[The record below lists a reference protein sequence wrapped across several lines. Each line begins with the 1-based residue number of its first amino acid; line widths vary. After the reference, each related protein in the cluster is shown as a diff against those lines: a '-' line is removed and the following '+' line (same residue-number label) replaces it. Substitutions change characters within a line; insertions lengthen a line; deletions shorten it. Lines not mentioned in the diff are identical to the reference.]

1 MRDKLRL
8 KIRQRIHNLPSEG
21 GDENMNTLNQTES
34 VRTRRNHGG
43 KVSSRDEV
51 QVSMFPFISLSYN
64 VSEVLHTNFAP
75 EKDVAQLILIFH

>member
-51 QVSMFPFISLSYN
+51 QVSMFPSFL
-64 VSEVLHTNFAP
+64 VTLV
-75 EKDVAQLILIFH
+75 